1 MGFNSAFH
9 LLSPIR
15 SVAFV
20 VPVNEQAFDTKRSY
34 AISGMCFSTE
44 ENHEQFILAITG
56 SLRSVTLDYP
66 ARFVSLCAVQG
77 YSW

>member
-1 MGFNSAFH
+1 
-9 LLSPIR
+9 
-15 SVAFV
+15 
-20 VPVNEQAFDTKRSY
+20 
-34 AISGMCFSTE
+34 MCFSTE